1 MTADIWAELVN
12 NYYMPPA
19 SLRFNGKQLVEAIRR
34 TRWLNELIE
43 STEAVNEDTCLYRN
57 KHRPKGGSLIYCFYA
72 APKGQKPTGENA
84 TSNWFLNLSTEL
96 LNVKI
101 TRSSSLT
108 LNLPMEQVET
118 TEVLGKR
125 KRPQTKNTSSP
136 SIKKVPDLER
146 NSTGLLPSSSASIP
160 EPSLSATP
168 HPSQVDGL
176 ATPLPSLVDDFGNY
190 WLSPEAKKLF
200 APKENETMLEGIDNQ
215 LSILKKVNETHMSY
229 LDIIDVQQD
238 EMLDEDSLT
247 SYQVWALQQH
257 CVVLCLALK
266 IAKEKMN
273 GITWQQCCK
282 EAIEYSAAMG
292 TCFTSKA

>member
-1 MTADIWAELVN
+1 MDNKYIINIFLQACRNVTFHHRWMTADIWAELVN

-118 TEVLGKR
+118 TK
-125 KRPQTKNTSSP
+125 
-136 SIKKVPDLER
+136 
-146 NSTGLLPSSSASIP
+146 
-160 EPSLSATP
+160 
-168 HPSQVDGL
+168 
-176 ATPLPSLVDDFGNY
+176 
-190 WLSPEAKKLF
+190 
-200 APKENETMLEGIDNQ
+200 
-215 LSILKKVNETHMSY
+215 
-229 LDIIDVQQD
+229 
-238 EMLDEDSLT
+238 
-247 SYQVWALQQH
+247 
-257 CVVLCLALK
+257 C
-266 IAKEKMN
+266 
-273 GITWQQCCK
+273 
-282 EAIEYSAAMG
+282 
-292 TCFTSKA
+292 